1 MRILFFGAGAI
12 GTYIGGSLALAG
24 HEISYIERPEVAERV
39 QRDGISVSIADRISR
54 IPIYAIFGGAAEAL
68 KSGPFDVC
76 VFALKSYDTAA
87 AIRILEPLTG
97 KLPPVLCLQN
107 GVENEPVLE
116 SVFGSGT
123 VISGSV
129 TSAVGRTRAGIVM
142 LERKRGVGIAAGHPL
157 SIPVAA
163 AFNGAGLNARLYPSA
178 RPMKWSK
185 MLTNLIGNASSA
197 ITGFPPAEVYAHP
210 RLFLLEREMLR
221 ECLRVMHRAGI
232 SVTDLPGTPVRAL
245 ALAVERLPGSLARPI
260 LVRAVGGGRGGKMPS
275 LFLDLQAG
283 RGKTEVQWLNGA
295 VARTGREIGVPTPV
309 NNLLAETLTLLTDGA
324 EKREAYLGKPE
335 SLISRLNPE
344 DISRIGLNRPGPFP
358 PAD

>member
-24 HEISYIERPEVAERV
+24 HKIAYIERPEVAEHI
-39 QRDGISVSIADRISR
+39 QRDGISISIAGQVSR
-54 IPIYAIFGGAAEAL
+54 IPLAAVFGGAADAM
-68 KSGPFDVC
+68 KSGPFDLC

-87 AIRILEPLTG
+87 AVRVLEPLKG

-107 GVENEPVLE
+107 GVENETELE
-116 SVFGSGT
+116 PAFGSGN
-123 VISGSV
+123 VIPGTV
-129 TSAVGRTRAGIVM
+129 TSAVGRTLAGIVT

-163 AFNGAGLNARLYPSA
+163 AFKSAGLNARLYPSA
-178 RPMKWSK
+178 RSMKWSK

-197 ITGFPPAEVYAHP
+197 ITGSRPAEVYAHP

-221 ECLRVMHRAGI
+221 ECLRVMRRAGI

-275 LFLDLQAG
+275 LFLDLQTG

-295 VARTGREIGVPTPV
+295 VARTGRELGVPAPV
-309 NNLLAETLTLLTDGA
+309 NFLLAETLTRLTDGT

-344 DISRIGLNRPGPFP
+344 DISRIGLG
-358 PAD
+358 